1 MVVGYRSVAGLGSG
15 LRMLAVLERQVV
27 AEVPDRE
34 VVERIQAW
42 KALKSRVEAGLI
54 DELLEF
60 AWRRRCDPTA
70 PVGVRLPAVEEFAAD
85 ELAPALTLSPR
96 TARGWFERLITLADR
111 LPRVMAAM
119 RAGHI
124 DEKKGVA
131 IFDETAHLSDDEAT
145 GVADE
150 ILKTASRKTVAQVRA
165 QANKAA
171 MGIRPKETEKAVKD
185 RARRDRDVTVRDRGD
200 GNAELKAVLESGA
213 AAIIM
218 GAVNNAAWQA
228 KRADPNPEGG
238 GEGGE
243 GGGRFIGECRA
254 AALLDLIIDDHT
266 PPEHTNR
273 PDNDRAEDADSDSTG
288 SDGTGTG
295 SDGTGSDSTGSDGT
309 GSDGTG
315 SGGDGSNGRGSQS
328 DPGATASGRGGRGGA
343 KSIVNVTI
351 SLAEFL
357 KLFHAL
363 RDGHHLGEGLEEQPC
378 SGGVGEIDGLGF
390 VPAWVARN
398 LVADLIE
405 HKSTGFRAVVFDE
418 NTGTFLAASSP
429 SYRLPADLERHIKHR
444 DRTCRFP
451 GCRQPATWCDID
463 HSQAWQ
469 TADRPPTAT

>member
-1 MVVGYRSVAGLGSG
+1 MVASSVGYRSVTGLGPG

-42 KALKSRVEAGLI
+42 KALKSRVEAGMI

-131 IFDETAHLSDDEAT
+131 IFDETAHLS
-145 GVADE
+145 
-150 ILKTASRKTVAQVRA
+150 
-165 QANKAA
+165 
-171 MGIRPKETEKAVKD
+171 
-185 RARRDRDVTVRDRGD
+185 
-200 GNAELKAVLESGA
+200 
-213 AAIIM
+213 
-218 GAVNNAAWQA
+218 
-228 KRADPNPEGG
+228 
-238 GEGGE
+238 
-243 GGGRFIGECRA
+243 
-254 AALLDLIIDDHT
+254 
-266 PPEHTNR
+266 
-273 PDNDRAEDADSDSTG
+273 
-288 SDGTGTG
+288 
-295 SDGTGSDSTGSDGT
+295 
-309 GSDGTG
+309 
-315 SGGDGSNGRGSQS
+315 
-328 DPGATASGRGGRGGA
+328 
-343 KSIVNVTI
+343 
-351 SLAEFL
+351 
-357 KLFHAL
+357 
-363 RDGHHLGEGLEEQPC
+363 
-378 SGGVGEIDGLGF
+378 GGVGEIDGLGF

-405 HKSTGFRAVVFDE
+405 RKGTGFRAVVFDE

-463 HSQAWQ
+463 HVRPWLDGGP
-469 TADRPPTAT
+469 TADCNLACLCRRHHRLKQTPAWRVAFDDGVSTWTTRTGHTYTTHPHDYRQPEPPAARHEDEPSASPADLDDTGPPDTECGES